1 MPVNLK
7 RALWLDLS
15 PITARFKP
23 APYFGARR
31 VEIGLVLGYFTVA
44 KNDGG
49 KMTANCKREGL

>member
-1 MPVNLK
+1 VPVNLK

-23 APYFGARR
+23 APYWVRR

-49 KMTANCKREGL
+49 KMTANRKREGL